1 MGAFIISEGIVL
13 IASVIMAAGFS
24 AMVLNQMGIF
34 HSSLSSTSAA
44 EKDITLTK
52 IQIVYAS
59 NSSSTQLSVWL
70 KNIGSTPIKSLD
82 KVDVFFGT
90 IDNVKRI
97 PYNSGGSP
105 TWVYSSPVTVWQLK
119 DTIQVNLSTAA
130 SLQKNVAYTITVAA
144 PNGVSD
150 EYVFSIS

>member
-13 IASVIMAAGFS
+13 IASVIVAAGFS

-52 IQIVYAS
+52 IKIIYAS
-59 NSSSTQLSVWL
+59 NSSSTQLSIWI
-70 KNIGSTPIKSLD
+70 KNIGSTPIKSPD
-82 KVDVFFGT
+82 NVDVFFGT
-90 IDNVKRI
+90 INNVQRI

-105 TWVYSSPVTVWQLK
+105 TWVYPAPVTVWQLK
-119 DTIQVNLSTAA
+119 DTVQIDLTTS
-130 SLQKNVAYTITVAA
+130 SLQKNVAYLIKVAA
-144 PNGVSD
+144 PNGVTD